1 MSDEEGYTGGEEAS
15 FLTLERLFQVPARR
29 GRNGPRPMGP
39 KQLEM
44 KRRVEALGGM
54 MHVAKYQGYRIT
66 SPEGFRMQLPN
77 LAAVEEEIAR
87 WAA

>member
-1 MSDEEGYTGGEEAS
+1 
-15 FLTLERLFQVPARR
+15 
-29 GRNGPRPMGP
+29 MGP